1 VFEGAEKG
9 RKTLLLAMNTLALGM
24 RKYTKDA
31 RIGLTIR
38 LLPCRSRK
46 LDPKNWERNRLISS
60 PHVTI
65 ESSLENVT
73 IDDWD
78 QTIQEAEDVSGIK
91 AITASAS
98 SNAFIKKG
106 EKVEPALLRGFDFDE
121 ADKIYHMLD
130 ALYEGKRPQTNT
142 QCILGKE
149 LGEELGVGVGANVSI
164 ITSFGTSH
172 DLIISGLYDLGIES
186 LNKAWVMTTVGAAQ
200 GIFQFGD

>member
-1 VFEGAEKG
+1 MVSFKIATRFLGSSKGQTVLIVIGIAIAISVQVFVG
-9 RKTLLLAMNTLALGM
+9 LLLSNLQAS
-24 RKYTKDA
+24 
-31 RIGLTIR
+31 
-38 LLPCRSRK
+38 LLESTVG
-46 LDPKNWERNRLISS
+46 NS